1 MDILPTVP
9 SLYEAAL
16 SAVLAVFVFTPLFI
30 WMKRKFLRHHRLI
43 IETTIEEG
51 QTTRE
56 YGFAEPGIKVRLVNA
71 GGTAVGIQ
79 DVRLIFG
86 KNYGLPLPAE
96 APPPRSHPALPVIVE
111 SGSSVIWYFPAQAA
125 SRCLKSMASPRQIK
139 RGNARVRVVLTRN
152 DGREYKGPH
161 LRLSLDQNSL
171 WHL

>member
-71 GGTAVGIQ
+71 GGYRRRNPRCTAHF
-79 DVRLIFG
+79 REEL
-86 KNYGLPLPAE
+86 
-96 APPPRSHPALPVIVE
+96 
-111 SGSSVIWYFPAQAA
+111 
-125 SRCLKSMASPRQIK
+125 
-139 RGNARVRVVLTRN
+139 RVAVAC
-152 DGREYKGPH
+152 
-161 LRLSLDQNSL
+161 
-171 WHL
+171 

>member
-9 SLYEAAL
+9 IVYEAAL

-30 WMKRKFLRHHRLI
+30 WMKRKLSRQHRLI

-51 QTTRE
+51 QTTRQ
-56 YGFAEPGIKVRLVNA
+56 YGFAEPSIKVRFVNS
-71 GGTAVGIQ
+71 GTKSAEIQ
-79 DVRLIFG
+79 DVRLVFG

-111 SGSSVIWYFPAQAA
+111 SGSSAIWYFPAQAA
-125 SRCLKSMASPRQIK
+125 SRCLKSMASPRQTK

-152 DGREYKGPH
+152 DGQEYRGPH